1 MTSTITDQKS
11 GTVSPASVSS
21 SLNGW
26 TPNLVIVESGS
37 LKFLQLSDWF
47 GGTGDEPT
55 DPAVGSYLGTG
66 GWSTDTGGARN
77 IRGADGLAGAGTG
90 DMLAANNLSDVA
102 TAATSFS
109 NIKQDASRTATGV
122 IEEATEAEIY
132 AATNGK
138 FIDAGHIET
147 ASALIALTD
156 ATTVAVD
163 WDTAI
168 NFSLP
173 VAGNRTIGNPTNG
186 QPITWRTILV
196 QGNNTTDRTLTFAS
210 QYLGDTPSISDC
222 DSGIWYLL
230 TILCITTTHFAVSS
244 KKVKG

>member
-1 MTSTITDQKS
+1 MTSTITDQRS

-21 SLNGW
+21 GLNGW
-26 TPNLVIVESGS
+26 TALHVIVESGS
-37 LKFLQLSDWF
+37 LKFLKLTDWI

-55 DPAVGSYLGTG
+55 DPAIGTYLGTAG
-66 GWSTDTGGARN
+66 YTSDTGQASN
-77 IRGADGLAGAGTG
+77 LRGADGASGAGTG

-163 WDTAI
+163 WDMAI
-168 NFSLP
+168 NFSLT

-186 QPITWRTILV
+186 QPMTWRTILV
-196 QGNNTTDRTLTFAS
+196 QGNNTTDRTMTFAS

-222 DSGIWYLL
+222 DSGVWYLL
-230 TILCITTTHFAVSS
+230 TILCITTSHFSVSS